1 MLMPHHHFI
10 AALNKENKGMERF
23 SKRSLRGGGL
33 IGCRFLL
40 TGRLRG
46 EESAG

>member
-10 AALNKENKGMERF
+10 AALNKENKGDGEVFKEAFKRRRF
-23 SKRSLRGGGL
+23 N
-33 IGCRFLL
+33 GCRFLL